1 VKGASGAV
9 RAWLLVAAC
18 AAMAPALAQEGLHH
32 QDWFHPSFG
41 VLIEDFAEARAAGKR
56 LAIVWEQKGCIYCA
70 EMHNVHFRDPDLVR
84 YIRDNFLVVQLD
96 FRGDRSVTDFDGEVM
111 AEKALARK
119 YRITTTPTVQFFPET
134 LEAMKG
140 KKGPDVE
147 VARIP
152 GLLKPVLF
160 RAMFEY
166 VHGRHYEKQ
175 DFPSFMRTRQ

>member
-1 VKGASGAV
+1 VNRSRAV
-9 RAWLLVAAC
+9 GAWLFAAACVAAS
-18 AAMAPALAQEGLHH
+18 PVLAQEGLHH
-32 QDWFHPSFG
+32 QDWYHPSFG
-41 VLIEDFAEARAAGKR
+41 VLAEDVAEARAVGKR
-56 LAIVWEQKGCIYCA
+56 LAIVWEQRGCVYCE
-70 EMHNVHFRDPDLVR
+70 EMHAVHFRDPDLVR
-84 YIRDNFLVVQLD
+84 YIRDHFLVVQLD
-96 FRGDRSVTDFDGEVM
+96 YRGDRSITDFDGEVM

-119 YRITTTPTVQFFPET
+119 YRIASTPTVQFFPET

-166 VHGRHYEKQ
+166 VQGRHYEKQ
-175 DFPSFMRTRQ
+175 DFPSFMRARQ